1 MTIDTLPA
9 SLRPLIQ
16 DKFLD
21 HGFEIGLQSR
31 LGFRAIA
38 DREPIAVGIGE
49 TLTKTRVGLL
59 VPSTTP
65 RDPATNQALDNGL
78 APQDWAI
85 EQYSVRLDSYG
96 GTLDLNRET
105 SLVAIGPLFLENAK
119 KLGLQALQSL
129 DRLARNA
136 LYGAYL
142 GGNSVVTATLGV
154 AGPSLQVD
162 SVAGFEMVAANGS
175 MIPVSAANPMTVTV
189 GAGTYMVIGTTRDA
203 ANSSSLAAFGGASGT
218 LTCSTALA
226 VAYGAIGNPVV
237 SAVGPVIL
245 RPNGRATTSL
255 LVDGDRLT
263 AKLVLAAV
271 AQLRDNNVPDIDG
284 LYNCYLD
291 NATLLDLFQDPDF
304 KHLYEG
310 AYGSDTYAT
319 GQVPC
324 LLGVRFTTTTEAP
337 RQTLAGRSVRRAI
350 VCGQGALIEGDYAA
364 LGTSDLDP
372 RRSLRHW
379 VDGVCLVVRPSL
391 DRFQEIIAQSWKWR
405 GGFCVPTDLTAD
417 PTIIDAPYAI

>member
-189 GAGTYMVIGTTRDA
+189 GAGET
-203 ANSSSLAAFGGASGT
+203 
-218 LTCSTALA
+218 
-226 VAYGAIGNPVV
+226 
-237 SAVGPVIL
+237 
-245 RPNGRATTSL
+245 
-255 LVDGDRLT
+255 
-263 AKLVLAAV
+263 KAAV
-271 AQLRDNNVPDIDG
+271 ARLN
-284 LYNCYLD
+284 
-291 NATLLDLFQDPDF
+291 
-304 KHLYEG
+304 
-310 AYGSDTYAT
+310 
-319 GQVPC
+319 
-324 LLGVRFTTTTEAP
+324 
-337 RQTLAGRSVRRAI
+337 
-350 VCGQGALIEGDYAA
+350 
-364 LGTSDLDP
+364 
-372 RRSLRHW
+372 
-379 VDGVCLVVRPSL
+379 
-391 DRFQEIIAQSWKWR
+391 
-405 GGFCVPTDLTAD
+405 
-417 PTIIDAPYAI
+417 